1 MGDQVESA
9 ESVTNPAP
17 IELPRGR
24 FNGRLDDKGR
34 LKLPSAFAQFFHSM
48 PENKM
53 FLTSL
58 DRHIATLYPISEWR
72 VNEKFFDGFTDNPGA
87 AKNILFNARD
97 LGGDVEMDNQNRIVF
112 HPELRR
118 ELGMEGTDLH
128 LMAAKGH
135 VDILTEAQYQARK
148 RQATEN
154 TVNDLDVLERAGLR

>member
-1 MGDQVESA
+1 VGDQVESA
-9 ESVTNPAP
+9 ESVTNSTPV
-17 IELPRGR
+17 ELPRGR

-34 LKLPSAFAQFFHSM
+34 LKLPSAFAQFFHSL
-48 PENKM
+48 PENRM

-72 VNEKFFDGFTDNPGA
+72 VNEKFFNSFTANPAA
-87 AKNILFNARD
+87 AKNILFNAQD
-97 LGGDVEMDNQNRIVF
+97 LGGDVEMDNQNRVVF